1 MNSTVSH
8 TKLGTMPNDRNQRL
22 TSLPLLLIFILLSW
36 MLDIKELMIYIMRI
50 LQALSFMHFPYLKK
64 NKLWE
69 EIPGI
74 IKFIMKDLCHNL
86 VNLSPPVTSSKNC
99 IWSAVILRKIS
110 QRSREYET
118 SSSNFTICTE
128 ANPDPRPR
136 VNGREMK
143 FQS

>member
-36 MLDIKELMIYIMRI
+36 MLDIKELMIYSKLWVLCI
-50 LQALSFMHFPYLKK
+50 FHFKKK

-74 IKFIMKDLCHNL
+74 IKFIMKDVCHNL
-86 VNLSPPVTSSKNC
+86 VNLSPPVTSSKHC

-128 ANPDPRPR
+128 AKPDPRPR